1 MEVIVALQALR
12 ADQIRIVQASLIGS
26 IFSNMLLVLGCC
38 FFFGGLRF
46 KEQYFNTTSALA
58 NMSMLLLSGIALLLT
73 TPVAASAGGLDETLF
88 VSRVSGGFLL
98 FMYIQLLIFQL
109 GTHAHIFDE
118 DNGASLSKLT
128 LSTSLIMLLGITM
141 SVAFLSDILVGSI
154 DGFITEA
161 NISTAFVG
169 IVIIPIIGNAV
180 EHVTAVSV
188 AVKVLLPLLCL
199 HLYILIF
206 VCG

>member
-73 TPVAASAGGLDETLF
+73 TPVAASTGSLDETLF

-118 DNGASLSKLT
+118 DNVASLPKLT